1 MQAKYDDAAFTFFAL
16 AMLSIYVIV
25 ATWLTIKHIRAHN
38 VKSKN
43 TGSGVRGLG
52 TGAGSVSCLAL
63 ARRLLGRMCAMPLA
77 VAPR

>member
-38 VKSKN
+38 AKSKN
-43 TGSGVRGLG
+43 AGSGVRIRG
-52 TGAGSVSCLAL
+52 TGTGSVLAALRASCLLL
-63 ARRLLGRMCAMPLA
+63 AW
-77 VAPR
+77 